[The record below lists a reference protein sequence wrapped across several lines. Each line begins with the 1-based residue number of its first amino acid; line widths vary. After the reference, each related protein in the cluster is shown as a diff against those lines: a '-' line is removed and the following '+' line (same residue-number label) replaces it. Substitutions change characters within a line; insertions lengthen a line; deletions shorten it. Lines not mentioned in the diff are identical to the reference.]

1 VMIKVTATKQ
11 DNSLKVEVENP
22 FDPETSQPLKGTGFG
37 LPSIQRRLFL
47 LFARQDLL
55 SVRKEDNH
63 FITTILIPQ
72 NI

>member
-1 VMIKVTATKQ
+1 LEATAE
-11 DNSLKVEVENP
+11 NNYLKIIVKNP

-37 LPSIQRRLFL
+37 LTSIQRRLFL

-55 SVRKEDNH
+55 NTQKDKTN

-72 NI
+72 IK